1 MRKKVFRGRGIS
13 LLLLLALVLG
23 LLPAYSVFAAVTPV
37 EMRISYKLDGVTSV
51 GKGMPF
57 GATFYFS
64 FSDGGATTIL
74 ENNLENA
81 KVTVSASGIALSKKS
96 FSLQQVDDT
105 FDESVPQENP
115 PSHYVYIPEQYMTN
129 TGRSVATLK
138 FTITWEDSSGGPTYR
153 ATGQKTITECVLDE
167 GASSSEPEETSSLML
182 EGYTVSKQDLREG
195 DQFDLTVTVRN
206 NGQKTCNNVSVKMPS
221 LDKITVNGR
230 LSEQV
235 IPSLDPGATAA
246 VTFPMLCA
254 SSMTTGNVGI
264 GLSLSSDEVQAK
276 EATAYI
282 YVTGTAEDET
292 TSQPEDAGVKPVI
305 ILESYDYGG
314 EAVQGGKEF
323 ELTMNFKNTS
333 RTQSIENAVIKVSA
347 VTNDTGAGGAFTPAN
362 SSSTFYVES
371 LGPGQTIQEKIT
383 LLPKADAEP
392 NSYSMQVSFDY
403 VYGKTHQAAND
414 SVTFSIPIT
423 QEDRFTISS
432 ADLYGPIYM
441 GDSGYLSINYVNKGK
456 STVYNLSVE
465 LQGNFT
471 SVDGTTMYIGN
482 VNSGTGDSY
491 DATLTPNEPGMLEGT
506 AVFTYEDASGNQKT
520 VEQPFSCEVIE
531 NTYVDPGFDPGM
543 DPGMIPEEEQGF
555 PVWGIVLIA
564 AAGAGLAA
572 VIVAVVLKKRRAKRR
587 RLLEEMDDEDD
598 FDPSQFALP
607 YSGESPAAQ
616 QSEAEAPAAG
626 EGEQKP

>member
-23 LLPAYSVFAAVTPV
+23 LLPAYSAFAATNNEDIRVA
-37 EMRISYKLDGVTSV
+37 YKLDGSGSV

-64 FSDGGATTIL
+64 FITDPQPKSNEVKLTL
-74 ENNLENA
+74 
-81 KVTVSASGIALSKKS
+81 SSSGITLSKKS
-96 FSLQQVDDT
+96 FDFTSSNTVLVEEDSEFYVDGMNT
-105 FDESVPQENP
+105 YAFYLSEK
-115 PSHYVYIPEQYMTN
+115 YMTN
-129 TGRSVATLK
+129 TGRSVGTLK
-138 FTITWEDSSGGPTYR
+138 FTFSWKDGADTYR

-182 EGYTVSKQDLREG
+182 EGYTVSKQNLREG
-195 DQFDLTVTVRN
+195 DKFDLTVTVRN
-206 NGQKTCNNVSVKMPS
+206 NGQKTCNNVNVKMPS

-572 VIVAVVLKKRRAKRR
+572 VIVVVVLKKRRAKRR

-607 YSGESPAAQ
+607 YSGNAPAAQ
-616 QSEAEAPAAG
+616 QPEAEAPAAG
-626 EGEQKP
+626 EGEQRP

>member
-23 LLPAYSVFAAVTPV
+23 LLPAYSAFAATNNEDIRVA
-37 EMRISYKLDGVTSV
+37 YKLDGSGSV

-64 FSDGGATTIL
+64 FITDPQPKSNEVKLTL
-74 ENNLENA
+74 
-81 KVTVSASGIALSKKS
+81 SSSGITLSKKS
-96 FSLQQVDDT
+96 FDFTSSNTVLVEEDSEFYVDGMNT
-105 FDESVPQENP
+105 YAFYLSEK
-115 PSHYVYIPEQYMTN
+115 YMTN
-129 TGRSVATLK
+129 TGRSVGTLK
-138 FTITWEDSSGGPTYR
+138 FTFSWKDGADTYR

-182 EGYTVSKQDLREG
+182 EGYTVSKQNLREG
-195 DQFDLTVTVRN
+195 DKFDLTVTVRN
-206 NGQKTCNNVSVKMPS
+206 NGQKTCNNVNVKMPS

-616 QSEAEAPAAG
+616 QPEAEAPAAG

>member
-23 LLPAYSVFAAVTPV
+23 LLPAYSAFAATNNEDIRVA
-37 EMRISYKLDGVTSV
+37 YKLDGSGSV

-64 FSDGGATTIL
+64 FITDPQPKSNEVKLTL
-74 ENNLENA
+74 
-81 KVTVSASGIALSKKS
+81 SSSGITLSKKS
-96 FSLQQVDDT
+96 FDFTGSNTVLVEEDSEFYVDGMNT
-105 FDESVPQENP
+105 YAFYLSEK
-115 PSHYVYIPEQYMTN
+115 YMTN
-129 TGRSVATLK
+129 TGRSVGTLK
-138 FTITWEDSSGGPTYR
+138 FTFSWKDGADTYR

-182 EGYTVSKQDLREG
+182 EGYTVSKQNLREG
-195 DQFDLTVTVRN
+195 DKFDLTVTVRN
-206 NGQKTCNNVSVKMPS
+206 NGQKTCNNVNVKMPS

-572 VIVAVVLKKRRAKRR
+572 VIVVVVLKKRRAKRR

-607 YSGESPAAQ
+607 YSGNAPAAQ
-616 QSEAEAPAAG
+616 QPEAEAPAAG

>member
-23 LLPAYSVFAAVTPV
+23 LLPAYSAFAATNNEDIRVA
-37 EMRISYKLDGVTSV
+37 YKLDGSGSV

-64 FSDGGATTIL
+64 FITDPQPKSNEVKLTL
-74 ENNLENA
+74 
-81 KVTVSASGIALSKKS
+81 SSSGITLSKKS
-96 FSLQQVDDT
+96 FDFTSSNTVLVEEDSEFYVDGMNT
-105 FDESVPQENP
+105 YAFYLSEK
-115 PSHYVYIPEQYMTN
+115 YMTN
-129 TGRSVATLK
+129 TGRSVGTLK
-138 FTITWEDSSGGPTYR
+138 FTFSWKDGADTYR

-182 EGYTVSKQDLREG
+182 EGYTVSKQNLREG
-195 DQFDLTVTVRN
+195 DKFDLTVTVRN

-572 VIVAVVLKKRRAKRR
+572 VIVVVVLKKRRAKRR

-616 QSEAEAPAAG
+616 QPEAEAPAAG

>member
-23 LLPAYSVFAAVTPV
+23 LLPAYSVFAATEQVDV
-37 EMRISYKLDGVTSV
+37 RISYKLDGVTSV
-51 GKGMPF
+51 GKGSPF
-57 GATFYFS
+57 GAVFYFDFLGNS
-64 FSDGGATTIL
+64 PSAGSED
-74 ENNLENA
+74 A
-81 KVTVSASGIALSKKS
+81 KVTVSASGIALSKK
-96 FSLQQVDDT
+96 T
-105 FDESVPQENP
+105 FDLISPTELPEEFQLETSSTDVLAA
-115 PSHYVYIPEQYMTN
+115 YIPEQYMTN

-138 FTITWEDSSGGPTYR
+138 FTITWTNGSGSSSITYR
-153 ATGQKTITECVLDE
+153 ATGHKTITECVLDE

-182 EGYTVSKQDLREG
+182 EGYTVSKQNLREG
-195 DQFDLTVTVRN
+195 DKFDLTVTVRN
-206 NGQKTCNNVSVKMPS
+206 NGQKTCNNVNVKMPS

-572 VIVAVVLKKRRAKRR
+572 VIVVVVLKKRRAKRR

-616 QSEAEAPAAG
+616 QPEAEAPAAG

>member
-23 LLPAYSVFAAVTPV
+23 LLPAYSVFAATEQV
-37 EMRISYKLDGVTSV
+37 EGMRITYTLDGVSSV

-57 GATFYFS
+57 GATFYFD
-64 FSDGGATTIL
+64 FSQSEDLAPIG
-74 ENNLENA
+74 A

-96 FSLQQVDDT
+96 FELADLSQNIDTSTFPEESSVRSL
-105 FDESVPQENP
+105 
-115 PSHYVYIPEQYMTN
+115 YIPEQYMTN

-138 FTITWEDSSGGPTYR
+138 FTITWEDGTDTYR

-182 EGYTVSKQDLREG
+182 EGYTVSKQNLREG
-195 DQFDLTVTVRN
+195 DKFDLTVTVRN
-206 NGQKTCNNVSVKMPS
+206 NGQKTCNNVNVKMPS

-403 VYGKTHQAAND
+403 VYGKSHQAAND

-607 YSGESPAAQ
+607 YSGNAPAAQ
-616 QSEAEAPAAG
+616 QPEAEAPAAG

>member
-23 LLPAYSVFAAVTPV
+23 LLPAYSAFAATNNEDIRVA
-37 EMRISYKLDGVTSV
+37 YKLDGSGSV

-64 FSDGGATTIL
+64 FITDPQPKSNEVKLTL
-74 ENNLENA
+74 
-81 KVTVSASGIALSKKS
+81 SSSGITLSKKS
-96 FSLQQVDDT
+96 FDFTSSNTVLVEEDSEFYVDGMNT
-105 FDESVPQENP
+105 YAFYLSEK
-115 PSHYVYIPEQYMTN
+115 YMTN
-129 TGRSVATLK
+129 TGRSVGTLK
-138 FTITWEDSSGGPTYR
+138 FTFSWKDGVDTYR

-182 EGYTVSKQDLREG
+182 EGYTVSKQNLREG
-195 DQFDLTVTVRN
+195 DKFDLTVTVRN
-206 NGQKTCNNVSVKMPS
+206 NGQKTCNNVNVKMPS

-276 EATAYI
+276 DSTAYI

-607 YSGESPAAQ
+607 YSGESPAARQ
-616 QSEAEAPAAG
+616 PEAEAPAAG
-626 EGEQKP
+626 EGEQRP

>member
-23 LLPAYSVFAAVTPV
+23 LLPAYSVFAATEQVDV
-37 EMRISYKLDGVTSV
+37 RISYKLDGVTSV
-51 GKGMPF
+51 GKGSPF
-57 GATFYFS
+57 GAVFYFDFLGNS
-64 FSDGGATTIL
+64 PSAGSED
-74 ENNLENA
+74 A
-81 KVTVSASGIALSKKS
+81 KVTVSASGIALSKK
-96 FSLQQVDDT
+96 T
-105 FDESVPQENP
+105 FDLISPTELPEEFQLETSSTDVLAA
-115 PSHYVYIPEQYMTN
+115 YIPEQYMTN

-138 FTITWEDSSGGPTYR
+138 FTITWTNGSGSSSITYR

-182 EGYTVSKQDLREG
+182 EGYTVSKQNLREG
-195 DQFDLTVTVRN
+195 DKFDLTVTVRN
-206 NGQKTCNNVSVKMPS
+206 NGQKTCNNVNVKMPS

-276 EATAYI
+276 DSTAYI

-572 VIVAVVLKKRRAKRR
+572 VIVVVVLKKRRAKRR

-607 YSGESPAAQ
+607 YSGNAPAAQ
-616 QSEAEAPAAG
+616 QPEAEAPAAG
-626 EGEQKP
+626 EGEQRP